1 MEEPYKLD
9 KLDVQILNQLMQD
22 SRKSFQEIARE
33 LIVSGGTIHVRMN
46 KLKEA
51 GIITGSRLE
60 VDFSKL
66 GLEVCAFIGI
76 NLVNAKSYTKVLEQL
91 RRFPEVIDL
100 HYTTGQ
106 YSMFIQVL
114 TQSTKELHLFLT
126 EKLQSVPEIQSTET
140 FISLDNPIHRSG
152 TLPEPQE

>member
-1 MEEPYKLD
+1 MAEQVKLD
-9 KLDVQILNQLMQD
+9 KLDVQILNQLLQD
-22 SRKSFQEIARE
+22 SRKSYQEIARD

-51 GIITGSRLE
+51 GVIVGSRLE

-76 NLVNAKSYTKVLEQL
+76 NLVNARSYVKVLESL
-91 RRFPEVIDL
+91 KSFPEVVDM

-106 YSMFIQVL
+106 YSMFIKIL
-114 TQSTKELHLFLT
+114 TSSTKDLHLFLI
-126 EKLQSVPEIQSTET
+126 EKLQSIPEIQSTET
-140 FISLDNPIHRSG
+140 FISLDNPINRSG
-152 TLPEPQE
+152 TLTVPVE

>member
-1 MEEPYKLD
+1 MEERIKLD
-9 KLDVQILNQLMQD
+9 KLDIQILNQLLQD
-22 SRKSFQEIARE
+22 SRKSYQEIARE

-51 GIITGSRLE
+51 GVITGSRLE

-76 NLVNAKSYTKVLEQL
+76 NLVNAKSYAAVLEQL
-91 RRFPEVIDL
+91 RSFPEVIDM

-114 TQSTKELHLFLT
+114 TSSTKDLHLFLT

-152 TLPEPQE
+152 TIATPEE